1 MSSPA
6 KRRRLNGFNA
16 TDRPVRG
23 LDFFFA
29 KQREAQKEK
38 TQERSLDANQDP
50 PEPTDIE
57 DGHGLTDEEL
67 ARKLQAQWTEE
78 DGKSND
84 VPSVHH
90 ETGQNE
96 LVHDHEVA
104 QIPHATTQEVSG
116 NTGNPSFQLGVASE
130 QSKNTLALQFTATD
144 EDAVTANIPF
154 DESPLTFEP
163 SKYIPDLQ
171 KEWEADGG
179 HASYALLTRCFV
191 LVNGTQSRIKIVD
204 TLVNLLRT
212 VIEVDPDSLLPTVC
226 PCLSSYLCSSLTFDT
241 GLAINERNLP
251 PIHRS

>member
-6 KRRRLNGFNA
+6 KRRRVNDYKA
-16 TDRPVRG
+16 ADRPARG

-29 KQREAQKEK
+29 KQRDAQKEK
-38 TQERSLDANQDP
+38 TREQTLDVNQDP
-50 PEPTDIE
+50 PEPTDIG
-57 DGHGLTDEEL
+57 DTHGLTDEEL

-78 DGKSND
+78 DRKSHD

-90 ETGQNE
+90 EKGQNE
-96 LVHDHEVA
+96 PMHDHEDA
-104 QIPHATTQEVSG
+104 QIPHSTGKEVSG
-116 NTGNPSFQLGVASE
+116 NTGTPSSQLAVTSE

-163 SKYIPDLQ
+163 IKYIPELQ

-204 TLVNLLRT
+204 TMVNLLRMI
-212 VIEVDPDSLLPTVC
+212 IEADPDSLLPTVC
-226 PCLSSYLCSSLTFDT
+226 PCLSSCLCSSLTFDI
-241 GLAINERNLP
+241 GLAIDERNFP